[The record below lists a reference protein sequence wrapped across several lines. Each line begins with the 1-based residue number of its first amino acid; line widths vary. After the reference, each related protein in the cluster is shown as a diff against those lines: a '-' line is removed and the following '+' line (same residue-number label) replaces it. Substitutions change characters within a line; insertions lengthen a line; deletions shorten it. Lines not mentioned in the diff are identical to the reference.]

1 MAAVSWPALVSVAGG
16 ARVNES
22 TEVVHEVV
30 DRDLPHPFQSL
41 GGTESLWSG
50 PQLTRSLECSEKAPP
65 RFSFAFPSSG
75 AGSSVPGPFGSPR
88 SPVETREDFQV
99 SGGL

>member
-16 ARVNES
+16 GRVKES

-41 GGTESLWSG
+41 GGTESLWSRL
-50 PQLTRSLECSEKAPP
+50 QLTRSLECSENAPP
-65 RFSFAFPSSG
+65 RFSFAFPSRLLC
-75 AGSSVPGPFGSPR
+75 PR
-88 SPVETREDFQV
+88 AVWSSPV
-99 SGGL
+99 SGRDQGRLFR